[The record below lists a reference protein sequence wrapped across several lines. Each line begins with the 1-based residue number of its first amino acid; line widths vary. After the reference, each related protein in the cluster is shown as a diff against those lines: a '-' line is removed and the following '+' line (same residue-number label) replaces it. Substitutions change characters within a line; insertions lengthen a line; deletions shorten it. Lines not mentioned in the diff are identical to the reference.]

1 MAGDTI
7 SDKKGNTKIVMLA
20 VGLVVLGS
28 IFWVY
33 GSFSLFGPKDL
44 GVRYTH
50 EDYVSALEKTGMQI
64 EFEGMTGEEL
74 EEYKQNAEKKSINDY
89 NFEFSDYQEKQFT
102 LTAEESTALLNEIA
116 PGFWWF
122 DDLQVKVLPDGTMEG
137 SSTADIGR
145 LKSDLYSDVAGDV
158 PIPLPDT
165 LNIYSKGKVSVTDN
179 QLSGDPES
187 FYLGSVPLSEKYLE
201 EDSVDTMEEYFPRIY
216 TVVPGLEIKSLTSNS
231 EGEFVFDGVIPQKVS
246 VTKK

>member
-1 MAGDTI
+1 MAGGII
-7 SDKKGNTKIVMLA
+7 SNKKGNLKYVLLV
-20 VGLVVLGS
+20 VGLLVIGS

-33 GSFSLFGPKDL
+33 ASFSLLGPKDL

-50 EDYVSALEKTGMQI
+50 EDYLSAMEKTGMEI

-74 EEYKQNAEKKSINDY
+74 EEYKQNAEKKSIHDY
-89 NFEFSDYQEKQFT
+89 NFEFSDYERKQFT
-102 LTAEESTALLNEIA
+102 LSAEESTALLNELA

-137 SSTADIGR
+137 SSTADINR
-145 LKSDLYSDVAGDV
+145 LKTDLYSDVADDV

-165 LNIYSKGKVSVTDN
+165 LNIYSKGKIDINNN
-179 QLSGDPES
+179 QLNGDPEN
-187 FYLGSVPLSEKYLE
+187 FYLGSVPLSDKYLE
-201 EDSVDTMEEYFPRIY
+201 EESVNTMEEYFPRIY
-216 TVVPGLEIKSLTSNS
+216 TVVPGLEINSLTSNS
-231 EGEFVFDGVIPQKVS
+231 NGEFVFDGVIPQKVS

>member
-7 SDKKGNTKIVMLA
+7 SDKKGNMKFVILA

-50 EDYVSALEKTGMQI
+50 EDYVSA
-64 EFEGMTGEEL
+64 
-74 EEYKQNAEKKSINDY
+74 
-89 NFEFSDYQEKQFT
+89 FSDYQEKQFT

-122 DDLQVKVLPDGTMEG
+122 DNLQVKVLPDGTMEG

-145 LKSDLYSDVAGDV
+145 LKTDLYSDVAGDV

-165 LNIYSKGKVSVTDN
+165 LNIYSKGKISVTDN
-179 QLSGDPES
+179 KLSGDPES
-187 FYLGSVPLSEKYLE
+187 FYLGAVPLSEKYLE
-201 EDSVDTMEEYFPRIY
+201 EDSVNTMEEYFPRIY
-216 TVVPGLEIKSLTSNS
+216 TVVPGLEINSLSSNS